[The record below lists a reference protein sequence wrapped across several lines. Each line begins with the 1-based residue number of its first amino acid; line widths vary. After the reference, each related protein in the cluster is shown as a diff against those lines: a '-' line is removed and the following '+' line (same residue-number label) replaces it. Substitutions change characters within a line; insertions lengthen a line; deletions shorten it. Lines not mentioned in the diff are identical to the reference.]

1 MSGMQYNAVWAHELY
16 SSFVNAGFEE
26 GQAWELLLMTYETSL
41 QAQLNKRD
49 I

>member
-1 MSGMQYNAVWAHELY
+1 MAGMQYNAVCAHELY
-16 SSFVNAGFEE
+16 SSFISAGFEE
-26 GQAWELLLMTYETSL
+26 EQAWELLLITYETSL